1 MKMTIK
7 EQLNELKDL
16 APFIKNLEE
25 ELAQGY
31 PIYDFFADNLAEWEE
46 QTLDSIKQLKS
57 KRQAVIDLIN
67 RLDNPLHREI
77 LLVRYRDGIKWKDL
91 PQSLNLPDTDIRR
104 LHKQAIEELER
115 VERELKEGKIS

>member
-1 MKMTIK
+1 MTIK

-16 APFIKNLEE
+16 ASFIKNLEE
-25 ELAQGY
+25 ELEQGY

-46 QTLDSIKQLKS
+46 QTLDSIKQLKA

-77 LLVRYRDGIKWKDL
+77 LLVRYRDGIKLKDL
-91 PQSLNLPDTDIRR
+91 PHSLNLPDTDIRR
-104 LHKQAIEELER
+104 LHKQAIEKLER
-115 VERELKEGKIS
+115 VERDLKNC